1 MEENFKADLDRLI
14 ELFKKLR
21 EKDAFNNIM
30 KDKEQLNNL
39 NMVIDNYDMIKDN
52 IPEDVAKMLGAPI
65 RKLIIMLTEQLK
77 DELQTIDVGNKQT
90 NIIDSIENKDN
101 ELELIDKILTEG
113 DLSNDDINNLLDRRN
128 NLKKE

>member
-21 EKDAFNNIM
+21 DKDVFETMM
-30 KDKEQLNNL
+30 KDKEQLDNL

-65 RKLIIMLTEQLK
+65 RKLILMLTEQLK
-77 DELQTIDVGNKQT
+77 DELNVLDNNLEQS
-90 NIIDSIENKDN
+90 NITESIENKEN
-101 ELELIDKILTEG
+101 ELELIDKILGEG
-113 DLSNDDINNLLDRRN
+113 NLSDEDINNLLDRRN
-128 NLKKE
+128 ELK

>member
-21 EKDAFNNIM
+21 DKDVFETMM
-30 KDKEQLNNL
+30 KDKEQLDNL

-65 RKLIIMLTEQLK
+65 RKLILMLTEQLK
-77 DELQTIDVGNKQT
+77 DELNVLDDNLEQSDITEN
-90 NIIDSIENKDN
+90 IENKEN
-101 ELELIDKILTEG
+101 ELELIDKILGEG
-113 DLSNDDINNLLDRRN
+113 NLSDEDINNLLDRRN
-128 NLKKE
+128 ELK